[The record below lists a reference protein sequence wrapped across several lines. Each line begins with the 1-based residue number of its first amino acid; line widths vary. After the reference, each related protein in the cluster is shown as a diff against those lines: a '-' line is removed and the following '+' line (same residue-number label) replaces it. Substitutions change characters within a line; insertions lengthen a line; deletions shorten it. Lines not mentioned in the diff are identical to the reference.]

1 MGGGEVSAAA
11 GGVWVGIAAGLY
23 KTLRRLQ
30 TWALGV
36 RNLSPGNASS
46 KFRAIHLPTMMIQ
59 RFNVLGVALSAMDL
73 RIATEAVLEALR
85 ARRKGYVCV
94 TGVHGVIEAQH
105 DAGFRG
111 ILNGAFLNTTDGMP
125 LVWLGKRAIGRFV
138 DRVYGPDLMLEIF
151 RATQNTPFRHF
162 FYGGAPGVAE
172 ELQAK
177 LEARFPGVTVCGTYC
192 PPFRPLTAEE
202 QAALAA
208 LVREKKPDILWIGL
222 STPKQ
227 ERFMAEYLPQLDTTL
242 MFGVG
247 AAFDF
252 HSGRVR
258 QAPRWIQRSG
268 LEWFYRLCSEP
279 RRLARRYLVNNP
291 LFVLRIAGQ
300 LLGLRKYSLED
311 ISVPKNVSALQ

>member
-268 LEWFYRLCSEP
+268 LEWFYSLCSEP